1 MPRNELA
8 WTRWDLALMDGG
20 GSLALL
26 LIIEADLRRGG
37 E

>member
-1 MPRNELA
+1 M
-8 WTRWDLALMDGG
+8 RWDLALMDGG

-26 LIIEADLRRGG
+26 LMIEADLHRGG